1 MAKLDKSKRE
11 GSENSP
17 WKQTETPEDPKKI
30 KKDRLKYDVSTGLSG
45 WRVSL
50 RDAQEKKKISDLGK
64 DLFKKGPMKF
74 LLIIVVVIALI
85 LSADYAGFLSLSSV
99 SELNIH
105 QPTTVFFG
113 VRPPVFSSP

>member
-17 WKQTETPEDPKKI
+17 WKQTETPENPKKI

-64 DLFKKGPMKF
+64 DLFKKGPMIF
-74 LLIIVVVIALI
+74 LLIILAVIALVVF
-85 LSADYAGFLSLSSV
+85 ADYAGFLSLSSV
-99 SELNIH
+99 SELDIH
-105 QPTTVFFG
+105 QRTKTYGF
-113 VRPPVFSSP
+113 RPPVFSSP